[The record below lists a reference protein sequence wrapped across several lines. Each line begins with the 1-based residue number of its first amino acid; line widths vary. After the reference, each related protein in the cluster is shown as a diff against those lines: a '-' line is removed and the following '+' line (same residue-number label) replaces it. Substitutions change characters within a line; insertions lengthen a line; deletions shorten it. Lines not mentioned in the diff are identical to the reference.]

1 MNAKLQKEIS
11 FKPIGI
17 IHTPFNEKK
26 QTPIQPVFS
35 ENSTGT
41 IELFPEYTDG
51 LKDIEGFSHIF
62 LLYHFHRAE
71 GCTLRMMPF
80 LEDKER
86 GIFAIRHFNRPN
98 PIGLSLVKLEKV
110 SGNILEISNVD
121 ILDGTPLLD
130 IKPYVP
136 KFDRTDD
143 SSGGWVDK
151 PHIDLERGKAGK
163 HR

>member
-1 MNAKLQKEIS
+1 MNLEPRNEIS
-11 FKPIGI
+11 YKPIGV
-17 IHTPFNEKK
+17 IHTLFKDKK

-35 ENSTGT
+35 ENSPGT

-62 LLYHFHRAE
+62 LLYHFHRAD
-71 GCTLRMMPF
+71 GCTLRLMPF
-80 LEDKER
+80 LEDKKR
-86 GIFAIRHFNRPN
+86 GIFAVRHFNRPN

-110 SGNILEISNVD
+110 TGNILEVSGID

-136 KFDRTDD
+136 KFDRAADGR
-143 SSGGWVDK
+143 GGWVDN
-151 PHIDLERGKAGK
+151 PLIDLERGKAGK